1 MTMKTLAI
9 IGGTGKAGQQVIDEA
24 LARGYQLRVLARNPE
39 KVRKSPNITVISGDA
54 RDKHSLRMLLDS
66 ADAVV
71 STLGP
76 AGINNSIKKAKEAA
90 KDMLCYNST
99 KTLLPLMAEQGIS
112 RMVLTGGA
120 SLKLPEDN
128 NNFIMRFLLNKF
140 APKLLG
146 DLAIDRHK
154 EYQLLNESNIE
165 WTIARCGEIIDK
177 PSNKP
182 LKTSDNKFQGGQIST
197 HHLANFLLDQ
207 VEDKQFVRKGVF
219 LAG

>member
-24 LARGYQLRVLARNPE
+24 LTRGYQLRVLARNPT
-39 KVRKSPNITVISGDA
+39 KVKESPNITVIAGDA
-54 RDKHSLRMLLDS
+54 RDKNSLTSLLDS
-66 ADAVV
+66 ADVVV

-76 AGINNSIKKAKEAA
+76 AGINQSIKKAKEAA

-99 KTLLPLMAEQGIS
+99 KTLLPLMAEQGIN
-112 RMVLTGGA
+112 RMILTGGA
-120 SLKLPEDN
+120 SLKLPGDKN
-128 NNFIMRFLLNKF
+128 NAFMRFMLTKF
-140 APKLLG
+140 APKVLG
-146 DLAIDRHK
+146 DLVVDRHK
-154 EYQLLNESNIE
+154 EYQLLNNSNIE
-165 WTIARCGEIIDK
+165 WTIARCGGIVDK

-182 LKTSDNKFQGGQIST
+182 LKTSDKKFQGGQIST

-207 VEDKQFVRKGVF
+207 VEERQFIRKGVF